1 MNNIKV
7 IILGSLF
14 SLLLLSCTKNDDTT
28 VILLGEEA
36 YIEKITDVIPDTLQH
51 VFEEYFGTIPSGY
64 IPPNVE
70 GEYIISPKQRI
81 FSNVPEDNWPLDII
95 EPDINITMSR
105 QHNRECILQLKEA
118 TETLTDTVYITG
130 YDNLFTVYYT
140 EEKAL
145 QHSGYEHHITRN
157 VIFKGEMT
165 DYGIKNLKIASIIVN
180 ASDNS
185 DGNLIQYKRGD
196 FFLYEDGD
204 NLSEKIN

>member
-140 EEKAL
+140 EEKTL
-145 QHSGYEHHITRN
+145 QHSGYEHYITRN

-185 DGNLIQYKRGD
+185 HGNMIQYKRGD

>member
-95 EPDINITMSR
+95 EPDINITMSK

-140 EEKAL
+140 EEKTL
-145 QHSGYEHHITRN
+145 QHSGYEHYITRN
-157 VIFKGEMT
+157 VIFKGEIT
-165 DYGIKNLKIASIIVN
+165 DYGIKNLFERGCNYENSIYT
-180 ASDNS
+180 SH
-185 DGNLIQYKRGD
+185 R
-196 FFLYEDGD
+196 F
-204 NLSEKIN
+204 

>member
-51 VFEEYFGTIPSGY
+51 VFEEYFGTNPSGY

-95 EPDINITMSR
+95 EPDINITMSK

-140 EEKAL
+140 EEKTL
-145 QHSGYEHHITRN
+145 QHSGYEHYITRN

-180 ASDNS
+180 ADDNS
-185 DGNLIQYKRGD
+185 HGNMIQYKRGD

>member
-95 EPDINITMSR
+95 EPDINITMSK

-140 EEKAL
+140 EEKTL
-145 QHSGYEHHITRN
+145 QHSGYEHYITRN

-180 ASDNS
+180 ADDNS
-185 DGNLIQYKRGD
+185 HGNMIQYKRGD

>member
-95 EPDINITMSR
+95 EPDINITMSK

-140 EEKAL
+140 EEKTL
-145 QHSGYEHHITRN
+145 QHSGYEHYITRN

-180 ASDNS
+180 ADDNS
-185 DGNLIQYKRGD
+185 HGNIIQYKRGD

>member
-140 EEKAL
+140 EEKTL

-180 ASDNS
+180 ADDNS
-185 DGNLIQYKRGD
+185 HGNIIQYKRGD

>member
-95 EPDINITMSR
+95 EPDIDITMSK

-140 EEKAL
+140 EEKTL
-145 QHSGYEHHITRN
+145 QHSGYEHYITRN

-180 ASDNS
+180 ADDNS
-185 DGNLIQYKRGD
+185 HGNMIQYKRGD

>member
-140 EEKAL
+140 EEKTL
-145 QHSGYEHHITRN
+145 QHSGYEHYITRN

-180 ASDNS
+180 ADDNS
-185 DGNLIQYKRGD
+185 HGNMIQYKRGD

>member
-81 FSNVPEDNWPLDII
+81 FSNVPEDNWPLDNQNGGHR
-95 EPDINITMSR
+95 P
-105 QHNRECILQLKEA
+105 
-118 TETLTDTVYITG
+118 
-130 YDNLFTVYYT
+130 
-140 EEKAL
+140 
-145 QHSGYEHHITRN
+145 
-157 VIFKGEMT
+157 
-165 DYGIKNLKIASIIVN
+165 
-180 ASDNS
+180 
-185 DGNLIQYKRGD
+185 RGA
-196 FFLYEDGD
+196 
-204 NLSEKIN
+204 